1 MTKPNGT
8 EKKVAKIL
16 ASDISTERKISQLQI
31 LALRTFAS
39 SPNQLYVIAARKS
52 LEQGA

>member
-1 MTKPNGT
+1 MTKLDGT
-8 EKKVAKIL
+8 EKKVARIL
-16 ASDISTERKISQLQI
+16 ASDLPVARKISQLEI

-52 LEQGA
+52 LAQGT